1 MKVLNVVGARPNFV
15 KMAPLIE
22 AMNGYPGVF
31 DHRLVHTGQH
41 YDARMSKAF
50 FGDLGMPRPDI
61 SLEVGSGSHAEQ
73 TGRIMLAFEKVCV
86 AERPDLV
93 IVVGDVN
100 STMASAVT
108 AKKLGIEVAH
118 VEAGLR
124 SHDMTMPEEINRLC
138 TDVLCDLLFAT
149 DRFAS
154 ENLLKEGVA
163 KEKIHVV
170 GNLMIDTL
178 KRHQAK
184 AEQLTLMSE
193 LGLEPDGFATLT
205 LHRPSNV
212 DERSTLLGLFEALSE
227 IAQRI
232 PIVFPIHPRTR
243 RMAEEFGL
251 TDFFSSGG
259 KARGLWVCEPLGYLE
274 LLHLNMNARLVLTDS
289 GGLQE
294 ETTVLGVPCL
304 TLRRNTERPITC
316 TEGTNRVVG
325 NVREQVLHA
334 ALQTVD
340 GKRPC
345 GRVPEKWDGK
355 TAERIVAVLR
365 NYPDYATAP
374 RSLADPNGGP
384 GEWVR
389 SAA

>member
-1 MKVLNVVGARPNFV
+1 MK
-15 KMAPLIE
+15 
-22 AMNGYPGVF
+22 
-31 DHRLVHTGQH
+31 
-41 YDARMSKAF
+41 
-50 FGDLGMPRPDI
+50 
-61 SLEVGSGSHAEQ
+61 
-73 TGRIMLAFEKVCV
+73 
-86 AERPDLV
+86 
-93 IVVGDVN
+93 VN

-340 GKRPC
+340 GKRPR
-345 GRVPEKWDGK
+345 GRVPEKWEATHGRSRDRGA
-355 TAERIVAVLR
+355 TVVVGQLR
-365 NYPDYATAP
+365 RTRRPGGAAGP
-374 RSLADPNGGP
+374 RRPLPPPQGRPRRARRSVRPSRGRRPRRRTHAASEAAARRPAGVSRHRMSP
-384 GEWVR
+384 GR
-389 SAA
+389 Q